1 MVSNVETLFNPRDDS
16 LAEKVKA
23 YYDVCRD
30 YHRVQASLK
39 HTKQGKHTDY
49 IGDHDEVVTAY
60 DMISNSLS
68 LASTQVS
75 SAELQKAKDQGYI
88 SEKQLVEIVQTQRQ
102 SKMQH
107 NRQQQTSDTDSSRI
121 QR

>member
-23 YYDVCRD
+23 YYEVCRD
-30 YHRVQASLK
+30 YHRVQASLN
-39 HTKQGKHTDY
+39 HTKQGKNTDF

-68 LASTQVS
+68 QASMQVS
-75 SAELQKAKDQGYI
+75 SAELQKAC
-88 SEKQLVEIVQTQRQ
+88 VFQR
-102 SKMQH
+102 KVA
-107 NRQQQTSDTDSSRI
+107 TDSRGKLPPI
-121 QR
+121 PREGCHPFQ